1 MKQFRTVG
9 RVTSLD
15 DLDEDQDPMVP
26 VRQEPLHQL
35 LETELSDKVREAV
48 QSLPPLQRE
57 ALILFEYEGLALSE
71 IAAVVGA
78 DVGTVKSR
86 LYRARERLRNA
97 LHQYLNSNQEIVT
110 LKEA

>member
-1 MKQFRTVG
+1 MKHFRSAG
-9 RVTSLD
+9 RETTLD
-15 DLDEDQDPMVP
+15 DLAEDQDPVIP

-35 LETELSDKVREAV
+35 LESELSEKVREAV

-71 IAAVVGA
+71 IAVVVGA

-86 LYRARERLRNA
+86 LHRARERLRNA
-97 LHQYLNSNQEIVT
+97 LHHYLNSNQEIVT